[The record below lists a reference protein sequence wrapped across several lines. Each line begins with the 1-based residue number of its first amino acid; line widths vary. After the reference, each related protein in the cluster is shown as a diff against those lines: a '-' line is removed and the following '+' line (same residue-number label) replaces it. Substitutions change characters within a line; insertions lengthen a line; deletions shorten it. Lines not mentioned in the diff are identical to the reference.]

1 MLLALCLAITC
12 KRRTGPMNK
21 HMFSGDVR
29 GNRTLLICLNSIN
42 VRSDIRRWHLNN
54 IEAGLDGVQLVFRSN
69 SCQVF
74 YGTTFLGRCLKI
86 PRKHP
91 PWKYF
96 SVNLQPFVLKTLLKL
111 TPPGL
116 SFFEFFEAFL
126 EKLLN
131 GVETIAPEEN
141 CLPDNYPPDN
151 WPSDEC
157 LEDNKPRTMYPWTIA
172 PKGNC
177 LSDWLLPA

>member
-141 CLPDNYPPDN
+141 CLPDNCPLDN

-157 LEDNKPRTMYPWTIA
+157 LEDNRPRTMSPWPIA
-172 PKGNC
+172 PKENC
-177 LSDWLLPA
+177 LSDCLLPA